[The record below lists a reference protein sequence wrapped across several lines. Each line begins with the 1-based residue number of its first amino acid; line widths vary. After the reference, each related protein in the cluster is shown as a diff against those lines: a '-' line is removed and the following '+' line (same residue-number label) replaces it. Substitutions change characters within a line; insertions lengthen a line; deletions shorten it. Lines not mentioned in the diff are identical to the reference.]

1 MPSAFSAC
9 CVTPRPLGVKSNV
22 LNHKAKMDSTLW
34 SSTPLVPRSSGNDT
48 GAFAAE
54 DLKEGTIV
62 VPSWHEAFYDGMEG
76 WVRLDRRQVRQL
88 PRDAKKL
95 FLRYGLDQDF
105 DQIIGPVDIRYVT
118 TPDNFINHSCDPNLR
133 YDEAGNVVAARDIR
147 KGEEVFIDYG
157 CFIVNFDEP
166 FNCSCGAAN
175 CRGRIRR
182 QDGKKLAVTYGM
194 NMPRFLHSRIARA
207 LKAEREDR
215 RYRRGRTPE
224 FVGESNPSAA

>member
-1 MPSAFSAC
+1 
-9 CVTPRPLGVKSNV
+9 
-22 LNHKAKMDSTLW
+22 MDATIWST
-34 SSTPLVPRSSGNDT
+34 TPLVSRPSRYDA

-54 DLKEGTIV
+54 NLEQGTIV
-62 VPSWHEAFYDGMEG
+62 VPKWHESFYEGMEG
-76 WVRLDRRQVRQL
+76 WVRLDRRQVRKL

-133 YDEAGNVVAARDIR
+133 YDVAGNVVAARSIA

-166 FNCSCGAAN
+166 FDCNCGAAS

-182 QDGKKLAVTYGM
+182 QDWKKLVATYGM
-194 NMPRFLHSRIARA
+194 NMPRFLHSRIART
-207 LKAEREDR
+207 LKNERDDRPYHRNAAASLVAERK
-215 RYRRGRTPE
+215 T
-224 FVGESNPSAA
+224 SAA

>member
-1 MPSAFSAC
+1 
-9 CVTPRPLGVKSNV
+9 
-22 LNHKAKMDSTLW
+22 MDSTLW
-34 SSTPLVPRSSGNDT
+34 SRTPLVPQPSGNDT

-54 DLKEGTIV
+54 DLDAGTIV
-62 VPSWHEAFYDGMEG
+62 VPSWHEAFYEGMEG
-76 WVRLDRRQVRQL
+76 WIRLDRRQVRKL
-88 PRDAKKL
+88 PRDQKKL

-133 YDEAGNVVAARDIR
+133 YDAAGNVVAARRIA
-147 KGEEVFIDYG
+147 KGEQVFIDYG

-166 FNCSCGAAN
+166 FDCACGSHN

-182 QDGKKLAVTYGM
+182 QDWKKLVATYGM

-207 LKAEREDR
+207 LKADR
-215 RYRRGRTPE
+215 DEPRYRRSRTPE
-224 FVGESNPSAA
+224 LAGEQKTSAA

>member
-1 MPSAFSAC
+1 
-9 CVTPRPLGVKSNV
+9 
-22 LNHKAKMDSTLW
+22 MDATLW
-34 SSTPLVPRSSGNDT
+34 SSTPLVPRPSGTDN

-54 DLKEGTIV
+54 DLEEGTIV

-133 YDEAGNVVAARDIR
+133 YDIAGNVVAARFIAQ
-147 KGEEVFIDYG
+147 GEEVFIDYG

-166 FNCSCGAAN
+166 FECACGAPN
-175 CRGRIRR
+175 CRGRIRKR
-182 QDGKKLAVTYGM
+182 DWKKLAATYGM
-194 NMPRFLHSRIARA
+194 NMPRYLHSRIARA
-207 LKAEREDR
+207 LKNEREEKPS
-215 RYRRGRTPE
+215 YRHSATGL
-224 FVGESNPSAA
+224 VGEQKTSAA

>member
-1 MPSAFSAC
+1 
-9 CVTPRPLGVKSNV
+9 
-22 LNHKAKMDSTLW
+22 MDSTLW
-34 SSTPLVPRSSGNDT
+34 SRTPLVPQPSGNDT

-54 DLKEGTIV
+54 DLDAGTIV
-62 VPSWHEAFYDGMEG
+62 VPSWHEAFYEGMEG
-76 WVRLDRRQVRQL
+76 WIRLDRRQVRKL
-88 PRDAKKL
+88 PRDQKKL

-133 YDEAGNVVAARDIR
+133 YDAGGNVVAARPIR

-182 QDGKKLAVTYGM
+182 QDWKKLAVTYGL

-207 LKAEREDR
+207 LKHERDDR
-215 RYRRGRTPE
+215 RYRH
-224 FVGESNPSAA
+224 NPSPALAGGQETSAA

>member
-1 MPSAFSAC
+1 
-9 CVTPRPLGVKSNV
+9 VPRP
-22 LNHKAKMDSTLW
+22 
-34 SSTPLVPRSSGNDT
+34 SGTDT

-54 DLKEGTIV
+54 DLEEGTIV

-133 YDEAGNVVAARDIR
+133 YDAAGNVVAARSIAQ
-147 KGEEVFIDYG
+147 GEQVFIDYG

-166 FNCSCGAAN
+166 FECTCGAPN
-175 CRGRIRR
+175 CRGRIRK
-182 QDGKKLAVTYGM
+182 QDWKKLAATYGM
-194 NMPRFLHSRIARA
+194 NMPRYLHSRIART
-207 LKAEREDR
+207 LKNEREESKR
-215 RYRRGRTPE
+215 PYRRN
-224 FVGESNPSAA
+224 ESRRVEAEIGARAKTSAA

>member
-1 MPSAFSAC
+1 
-9 CVTPRPLGVKSNV
+9 
-22 LNHKAKMDSTLW
+22 MDSTLW
-34 SSTPLVPRSSGNDT
+34 SRTPLVPQPSGNDT

-54 DLKEGTIV
+54 DLDAGTIV
-62 VPSWHEAFYDGMEG
+62 VPSWHEAFYEGMEG
-76 WVRLDRRQVRQL
+76 WIRLDRRQVRKL
-88 PRDAKKL
+88 PRDQKKL

-133 YDEAGNVVAARDIR
+133 YDAAGNVVAARPIR
-147 KGEEVFIDYG
+147 RSEEVFIDYG

-166 FNCSCGAAN
+166 FDCACGSHN

-182 QDGKKLAVTYGM
+182 QDWKKLVATYGM

-207 LKAEREDR
+207 LKVDREAR
-215 RYRRGRTPE
+215 RYSRNRTPE
-224 FVGESNPSAA
+224 LAREQKPSAA

>member
-1 MPSAFSAC
+1 
-9 CVTPRPLGVKSNV
+9 
-22 LNHKAKMDSTLW
+22 MDSTLW
-34 SSTPLVPRSSGNDT
+34 SRTPLASRPSRYDT
-48 GAFAAE
+48 GAFATE
-54 DLKEGTIV
+54 DLDEGTV
-62 VPSWHEAFYDGMEG
+62 VIPKWNESFYDGMEG

-133 YDEAGNVVAARDIR
+133 YDVAGNVVAARNIA

-166 FNCSCGAAN
+166 FNCSCGSHN

-182 QDGKKLAVTYGM
+182 QDWKKLAITYGM

-207 LKAEREDR
+207 LNDDREDR
-215 RYRRGRTPE
+215 RYRRNRATSL
-224 FVGESNPSAA
+224 VGEHKPSAA

>member
-1 MPSAFSAC
+1 
-9 CVTPRPLGVKSNV
+9 
-22 LNHKAKMDSTLW
+22 MDSTLW
-34 SSTPLVPRSSGNDT
+34 SSTPLVPRPSGNDT

-133 YDEAGNVVAARDIR
+133 YDIAGNVVAARAIA

-166 FNCSCGAAN
+166 FDCSCGAAN

-182 QDGKKLAVTYGM
+182 QDWKKLAITTYGL

-207 LKAEREDR
+207 LKNERDDR
-215 RYRRGRTPE
+215 RYRH
-224 FVGESNPSAA
+224 NPSPALAGGQETSAA

>member
-1 MPSAFSAC
+1 
-9 CVTPRPLGVKSNV
+9 
-22 LNHKAKMDSTLW
+22 MDSTLW
-34 SSTPLVPRSSGNDT
+34 SQTPLVPRPSRNDT

-54 DLKEGTIV
+54 DLAEGTV
-62 VPSWHEAFYDGMEG
+62 VIPKWHESYYDGMEG
-76 WVRLDRRQVRQL
+76 WIRLGRREVQKL
-88 PRDAKKL
+88 PRDVKKL

-133 YDEAGNVVAARDIR
+133 YDVSGNVVAARSIG

-166 FNCSCGAAN
+166 FHCACGSHN

-182 QDGKKLAVTYGM
+182 QDWKKLAITYGM
-194 NMPRFLHSRIARA
+194 NMPRFLHSRIARE
-207 LKAEREDR
+207 LKNDREDR
-215 RYRRGRTPE
+215 RYRRGAASGL
-224 FVGESNPSAA
+224 VGEPKPSAA

>member
-1 MPSAFSAC
+1 MKF
-9 CVTPRPLGVKSNV
+9 TFNQQR
-22 LNHKAKMDSTLW
+22 KMDSTLW
-34 SSTPLVPRSSGNDT
+34 SSTPLVPRPSGTDT

-54 DLKEGTIV
+54 DLEEGTVV

-76 WVRLDRRQVRQL
+76 WIRLDRRQVRQL
-88 PRDAKKL
+88 PRDVKKL

-118 TPDNFINHSCDPNLR
+118 TPDNYINHSCDPNLR
-133 YDEAGNVVAARDIR
+133 YDIAGNVVAARSIV
-147 KGEEVFIDYG
+147 KGEQVFIDYG

-166 FNCSCGAAN
+166 FECSCGAAR

-182 QDGKKLAVTYGM
+182 QDWKKLAATYGM

-207 LKAEREDR
+207 LKNDREDR
-215 RYRRGRTPE
+215 QYRRG
-224 FVGESNPSAA
+224 ESLVAERKTSAA

>member
-1 MPSAFSAC
+1 
-9 CVTPRPLGVKSNV
+9 
-22 LNHKAKMDSTLW
+22 MDSTLW
-34 SSTPLVPRSSGNDT
+34 SQTPLVPRPSRNDT

-54 DLKEGTIV
+54 DLEEGTV
-62 VPSWHEAFYDGMEG
+62 VIPKWHESFYEGMEG
-76 WVRLDRRQVRQL
+76 WVKLGRREVQKL
-88 PRDAKKL
+88 PRDVKKL

-105 DQIIGPVDIRYVT
+105 GQIIGPVDIRYVV

-133 YDEAGNVVAARDIR
+133 YDVFGNVVAARRIG

-166 FNCSCGAAN
+166 FHCACGAAN

-182 QDGKKLAVTYGM
+182 QDWKKLAATYGM

-207 LKAEREDR
+207 LKAERGER
-215 RYRRGRTPE
+215 RYRRRAPE
-224 FVGESNPSAA
+224 LVGESNTSAA

>member
-1 MPSAFSAC
+1 
-9 CVTPRPLGVKSNV
+9 
-22 LNHKAKMDSTLW
+22 MDATLW
-34 SSTPLVPRSSGNDT
+34 SSTPLVPRPSGTDT

-54 DLKEGTIV
+54 DLEEGTIV

-133 YDEAGNVVAARDIR
+133 YDAAGNVVAARFIA
-147 KGEEVFIDYG
+147 KSEQVFIDYG

-166 FNCSCGAAN
+166 FVCACGAPN
-175 CRGRIRR
+175 CRGRIRK
-182 QDGKKLAVTYGM
+182 QDWKKLAATYGM
-194 NMPRFLHSRIARA
+194 NMPRYLHSRIART
-207 LKAEREDR
+207 LKNEREESKR
-215 RYRRGRTPE
+215 PYRHN
-224 FVGESNPSAA
+224 ESRLVEAEIGARAKTSAA